1 MSAKELKRAGV
12 LARVQAGSL
21 SLADAAVLL
30 GVCYRQARRL
40 RRRFRRG
47 GPKALRHRS
56 VGRRSNRRKAAAF
69 RRQVLARY
77 RQKYAGD
84 GTHAPFGPT
93 LAAEPLREEDGLV
106 VAPETLRRWLTA
118 AGLWVRARDA
128 PAHRRR
134 RERKAHFG
142 ELVQLDGSFHA
153 WLEDRGPDG
162 CLMDMVDDATGTIG
176 LRFESQETTWGA
188 GRSLRAWIA
197 HYGIPVALYTDWKNV
212 YVRKPTEA
220 ELAAGEVPLTQFGR
234 MCATLNL
241 RIIAAHSPQ
250 AKGRVERGN
259 GTHQDRLIKKLRRRR
274 VGDYRAANAYLDAE
288 YLAGHNARFA
298 REPAAPDDFHTPV
311 PPGLDLDQ
319 VFRLEEDRTLT
330 NDWVVRYENRFFQ
343 VARQGRTYPPA
354 QSTVR
359 VCEYED
365 GHLEVWYRGRA
376 VPHEEIPGPGRAPAM
391 KALPAR
397 IIPGHAHRPA
407 ADHPWH
413 RPFRALPDRVPWARR
428 KPESCGNAGG
438 RDGVPPAVER
448 SPSGRP
454 SHIPTSPSSST
465 SEQRTFLMG
474 RD

>member
-12 LARVQAGSL
+12 LARVQAGSV
-21 SLADAAVLL
+21 SLADAAVLM

-47 GPKALRHRS
+47 GPNALRHKS

-77 RQKYAGD
+77 RKKYAGD
-84 GTHAPFGPT
+84 PEHAPFGPT
-93 LAAEPLREEDGLV
+93 LAAEHLRTEDGLV
-106 VAPETLRRWLTA
+106 VAPETLRRWLGV

-134 RERKAHFG
+134 RPRKAHFG
-142 ELVQLDGSFHA
+142 ELVQMDGSFHR
-153 WLEDRGPDG
+153 WLEDRGPEG
-162 CLMDMVDDATGTIG
+162 CLMDMVDDATSTVA
-176 LRFESQETTWGA
+176 LRFEPQETIWGA
-188 GRSLRAWIA
+188 VRSLRGWIA
-197 HYGIPVALYTDWKNV
+197 RYGIPVALYTDWKNV

-234 MCATLNL
+234 MCATLSI

-259 GTHQDRLIKKLRRRR
+259 GTHQDRLIKKLRRRG
-274 VGDYRAANAYLDAE
+274 VGDYGAANAYLDAA
-288 YLAGHNARFA
+288 YTDDHNERFA
-298 REPAAPDDFHTPV
+298 RVAASPEDFHTPV

-319 VFRLEEDRTLT
+319 VFRLEEARTLT
-330 NDWVVRYENRFFQ
+330 NDWVVRYDNRYFQ
-343 VARQGRTYPPA
+343 VPRQSRTYPPA

-376 VPHEEIPGPGRAPAM
+376 VPSQEIPRPVPAAHASAAP
-391 KALPAR
+391 PASPL
-397 IIPGHAHRPA
+397 PGHAHRPA
-407 ADHPWH
+407 ADHPWR
-413 RPFRALPDRVPWARR
+413 RPFRALPDRGPWHRR
-428 KPESCGNAGG
+428 PAEGCGNAGG
-438 RDGVPPAVER
+438 MDAPRTRAHPALES
-448 SPSGRP
+448 SPAGRP
-454 SHIPTSPSSST
+454 SHIPTSPTSST
-465 SEQRTFLMG
+465 
-474 RD
+474 